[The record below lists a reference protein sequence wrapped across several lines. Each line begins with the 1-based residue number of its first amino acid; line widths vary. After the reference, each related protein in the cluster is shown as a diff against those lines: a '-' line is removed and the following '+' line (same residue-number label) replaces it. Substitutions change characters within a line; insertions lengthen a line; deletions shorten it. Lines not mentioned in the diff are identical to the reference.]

1 MLCRLSL
8 RALGPLGSAIIVGH
22 EKTTSRVANSTA
34 QETARRVRFFAAG
47 RAPLSPSPRVFP
59 PPTTN
64 ISSPSKGGF
73 LAWYEGHLERTPIRT
88 KMITGSFLWGIGDA
102 VAQVVP
108 PIMFP
113 EEIKGHFQYDVPRT
127 ARAVAFGCFLHAPA
141 SHAHFNLLEWMTHK
155 VGVTGL
161 GIPVFKTV
169 MEQFV
174 YWSWIS
180 NSMYHGAMGA
190 MQGMSADQVVY
201 RIREKLW
208 DMQLA
213 QWKFWIPIQ
222 VSVVGLWRSWLASVV
237 ISPVSILSSR

>member
-1 MLCRLSL
+1 M
-8 RALGPLGSAIIVGH
+8 
-22 EKTTSRVANSTA
+22 
-34 QETARRVRFFAAG
+34 RFFAAG

-64 ISSPSKGGF
+64 IFSPSKGGF

-102 VAQVVP
+102 VAQAVP

-161 GIPVFKTV
+161 SIPVFKAF

-190 MQGMSADQVVY
+190 MQGMSADQVVH
-201 RIREKLW
+201 RIQDELW
-208 DMQLA
+208 DTQLA

-222 VSVVGLWRSWLASVV
+222 VRLVGLFCCRL
-237 ISPVSILSSR
+237 PVCVAGLVSHLLSSCSFSTFDSSPCVTNSTWFS